1 MNDGTVCSLEH
12 GTTAR
17 AEVHALEFVS
27 SFDDSDQL
35 AALYKGAALGRRSP
49 EKIVEAFRNS
59 KYAVFVIHRGR
70 LVGAG
75 RAFGDEVDCA
85 VICDLAVHPE
95 FQANGYG
102 EQILELLKQRVR
114 HHLRIILYAKPGKEN
129 FYLKRGF
136 HRMRTAMLTSL
147 VAPTIHFRE
156 TGLIE

>member
-1 MNDGTVCSLEH
+1 MSGGASTE
-12 GTTAR
+12 R
-17 AEVHALEFVS
+17 AAPCAIEFVS

-35 AALYKGAALGRRSP
+35 AGLYKAAALGRRSP
-49 EKIVEAFRNS
+49 DQIVEAFRNS
-59 KYAVFVIHRGR
+59 KYAVFVLHRGR
-70 LVGAG
+70 LIGAG

-85 VICDLAVHPE
+85 VICDLAVHPD
-95 FQANGYG
+95 FQASGCG

-136 HRMRTAMLTSL
+136 NRMRTAMLSSF
-147 VAPTIHFRE
+147 VAPAAHFRA

>member
-1 MNDGTVCSLEH
+1 M
-12 GTTAR
+12 
-17 AEVHALEFVS
+17 
-27 SFDDSDQL
+27 
-35 AALYKGAALGRRSP
+35 
-49 EKIVEAFRNS
+49 
-59 KYAVFVIHRGR
+59 
-70 LVGAG
+70 
-75 RAFGDEVDCA
+75 
-85 VICDLAVHPE
+85 ICDLAVHPE